1 MFGLTTD
8 YCARATAMDARS
20 LGYGV
25 ILIKELCCGVAPDT
39 TRTALETMAEAG
51 VVIV

>member
-1 MFGLTTD
+1 MM
-8 YCARATAMDARS
+8 AAMDARS

-25 ILIKELCCGVAPDT
+25 LLIRNLCRGMAPDT
-39 TRTALETMAEAG
+39 TRAALETMAEAG